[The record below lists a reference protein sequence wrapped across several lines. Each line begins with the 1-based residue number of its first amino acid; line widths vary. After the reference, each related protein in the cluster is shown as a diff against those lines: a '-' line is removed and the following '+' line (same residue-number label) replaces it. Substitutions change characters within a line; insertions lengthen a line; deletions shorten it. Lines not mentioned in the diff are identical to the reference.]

1 MNRYSL
7 LLFAAILTGLTL
19 PAVAGTFSYSSVS
32 AEYSKYS
39 SAIDGFSEDFEGN
52 GKSLDISI
60 ALRPNLAVT
69 AGYIS
74 TSADLYLSGTMADA
88 DITSTSIGLVGHL
101 AINDSA
107 DFLLAIS
114 FFNGK
119 ADVDVDSTYFG
130 TVDIDGG
137 TSAIGIRKMLFDT
150 LEVNGFIQRISVEDT
165 SRVGMRFGAAYY
177 VVKSVSVDFR
187 YSLDTDSN
195 RIAVALT
202 KYF

>member
-1 MNRYSL
+1 MNKYYR
-7 LLFAAILTGLTL
+7 LLFAATLTGLTL

-39 SAIDGFSEDFEGN
+39 SAIDGFSEDFQGN
-52 GKSLDISI
+52 GKSLDISV

-69 AGYIS
+69 AGYSS
-74 TSADLYLSGTMADA
+74 TSANLYLSGTMADA

-101 AINDSA
+101 AINDTS
-107 DFLLAIS
+107 DFLLEMR

-119 ADVDVDSTYFG
+119 ADVDVDGTYFG

-137 TSAIGIRKMLFDT
+137 TAAIGIRKMLFDT
-150 LEVNGFIQRISVEDT
+150 LEVNGFIQKISVEDT
-165 SRVGMRFGAAYY
+165 SRVGIRFGAAYY

-187 YSLDTDSN
+187 FSLDNDSN
-195 RIAVALT
+195 LLAVALT